1 KAKSQKPKAKSQ
13 KPKAKSQKPK
23 AKSQKP
29 KAKSQ
34 KQRPKAKSK
43 GKKPKAK
50 FICFSGKSE
59 HEKIHHHC
67 CFASGDWTLGGRE
80 FSKGEPYRYA

>member
-1 KAKSQKPKAKSQ
+1 PKAKSQKPKAKSQ

-34 KQRPKAKSK
+34 KPKAKSQ
-43 GKKPKAK
+43 KPKAE
-50 FICFSGKSE
+50 FIYFSGKSE
-59 HEKIHHHC
+59 HEKMHHHC